1 MVTDN
6 KKKTLLTRSNRYQMI
21 YRILRRA
28 ISAVATGEK
37 DMDWLL
43 EITADVEGRSIKEI
57 RKVIPRELWS
67 VDKRQGIMI

>member
-1 MVTDN
+1 MVADN
-6 KKKTLLTRSNRYQMI
+6 KKKALLTRSNRYQMK
-21 YRILRRA
+21 YRVLRRA
-28 ISAVATGEK
+28 ISAFATGEK

-57 RKVIPRELWS
+57 RKVIPKKLWS